1 MEAYLNE
8 ALDSQNLRNQ
18 EEFRRREVSP
28 STLIS
33 NLTTDPNFYVF
44 LGPVVY
50 LLLFILIY
58 TWYEVQVATLYGGER
73 VLSQGMYVVGGVCT
87 TVTVH

>member
-1 MEAYLNE
+1 MI
-8 ALDSQNLRNQ
+8 NQ
-18 EEFRRREVSP
+18 EREKVINQDEFRRMEVSP
-28 STLIS
+28 PTLIS

-50 LLLFILIY
+50 LLLYIIILIY
-58 TWYEVQVATLYGGER
+58 TWYEDQVGSLYGGEH
-73 VLSQGMYVVGGVCT
+73 VLSQGMYVVGGACT